1 MKGDKNMNTARKDL
15 TSEHNA
21 IQIALN
27 ILEKII
33 EKLKKDDEAD
43 IKDINDLLDFLRE
56 FADKCHHGKE
66 EGFLFPAFEKA
77 GIRKEGG
84 PIGVMLQ
91 EHTKGRN
98 LIKEMQENILN
109 DLVSKTGFIA
119 AASDYVRH
127 MRAHIEKEN
136 AVLFPLIETRM
147 SVLEQKE
154 LLEDF
159 ENHEEKVIGQG
170 RHEELH
176 VLLEK
181 FEDKYL
187 K

>member
-1 MKGDKNMNTARKDL
+1 MNAASKDL
-15 TSEHNA
+15 ISEHKA

-27 ILEKII
+27 ILEKIQ
-33 EKLKKDDEAD
+33 ERLGKNGEAD
-43 IKDINDLLDFLRE
+43 YKDIIDLLDFLKE

-66 EGFLFPAFEKA
+66 EVFLFPALEKA
-77 GIRKEGG
+77 GVKKEGG

-109 DLVSKTGFIA
+109 NPVNKTGFIT
-119 AASDYVRH
+119 AASEYVRH

-136 AVLFPLIETRM
+136 TVLFPMIDTRM
-147 SVLEQKE
+147 SASEQKE
-154 LLEDF
+154 LAENF
-159 ENHEEKVIGQG
+159 ENHEKKVIGEG

-176 VLLEK
+176 ALLDK
-181 FEDKYL
+181 FRNKYL
-187 K
+187 N

>member
-1 MKGDKNMNTARKDL
+1 MNAASLDL
-15 TSEHNA
+15 INEHKA

-27 ILEKII
+27 ILEEIKERV
-33 EKLKKDDEAD
+33 EKNGEAD
-43 IKDINDLLDFLRE
+43 YKDIISLLDFMKE

-66 EGFLFPAFEKA
+66 EGFLFPALEKA
-77 GIRKEGG
+77 GVRKEGG
-84 PIGVMLQ
+84 PIGVMLL
-91 EHTKGRN
+91 EHTIGRD
-98 LIKEMQENILN
+98 LIKKMQ
-109 DLVSKTGFIA
+109 VSISNNPVDKKGFIT
-119 AASDYVRH
+119 AASEYVRH

-136 AVLFPLIETRM
+136 AVLFPLIETRI
-147 SVLEQKE
+147 SVSEQNE
-154 LLEDF
+154 LLENF

-176 VLLEK
+176 ALLEK

>member
-1 MKGDKNMNTARKDL
+1 MNTARKDL

-27 ILEKII
+27 ILEEII

-66 EGFLFPAFEKA
+66 EGFLFPALEKA

-91 EHTKGRN
+91 EHIKGRN

-109 DLVSKTGFIA
+109 DHVSKTGFIA
-119 AASDYVRH
+119 AGSDYVRH
-127 MRAHIEKEN
+127 LRAHIEKEN

-154 LLEDF
+154 LLENF

-170 RHEELH
+170 RHEALH
-176 VLLEK
+176 LLLEK

>member
-1 MKGDKNMNTARKDL
+1 MTGDNNMNTARKDL
-15 TSEHNA
+15 LSEHEA
-21 IQIALN
+21 IQTALN

-33 EKLKKDDEAD
+33 EKSRKDDEAD

-66 EGFLFPAFEKA
+66 EGFLFPALEKA

-109 DLVSKTGFIA
+109 DLVSKTGFIT

-136 AVLFPLIETRM
+136 TVIFPLIEARM
-147 SVLEQKE
+147 SVSEQKE
-154 LLEDF
+154 LLENF
-159 ENHEEKVIGQG
+159 ENHEEKVIGEG

-176 VLLEK
+176 ALLEK
-181 FEDKYL
+181 YEDKYL